1 MDIANVCVI
10 GAGIMGSGIA
20 QLCSTYG
27 YNVNLVDMN
36 IDILKNAKNAI
47 ERNLERFFVQKNKIS
62 KEESQNILNR
72 INLNINRDEAIND
85 TQIVVEAVFENMD
98 LKQQLFSELDAICNR
113 EVILASNT
121 SSLSIT

>member
-1 MDIANVCVI
+1 MDIVNVCVI

-47 ERNLERFFVQKNKIS
+47 KRNLERFFVKKNKIS

-72 INLNINRDEAIND
+72 IKTGRAIYPSTSHNIHVCKNN
-85 TQIVVEAVFENMD
+85 
-98 LKQQLFSELDAICNR
+98 
-113 EVILASNT
+113 
-121 SSLSIT
+121 